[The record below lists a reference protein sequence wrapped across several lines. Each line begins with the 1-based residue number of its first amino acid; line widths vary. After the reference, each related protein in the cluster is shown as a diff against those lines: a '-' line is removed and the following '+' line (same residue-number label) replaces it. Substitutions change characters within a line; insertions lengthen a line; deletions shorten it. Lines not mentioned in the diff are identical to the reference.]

1 MVERGD
7 RRQILLPPINGYIAL
22 GREETGEDAGVDCPH
37 IMRAVIGP
45 LLLPVGAEGIEK
57 SRSSS

>member
-1 MVERGD
+1 
-7 RRQILLPPINGYIAL
+7 
-22 GREETGEDAGVDCPH
+22 
-37 IMRAVIGP
+37 MRAVIGP